1 MPSISVIIPV
11 YNGEK
16 TIHET
21 IESVLNQT
29 LSDFEVIVINDGSQD
44 STLEIV
50 SSIQDPRLKVI
61 SYPNA
66 GLSVTRNR
74 GISLASGDY
83 IAFIDADD
91 LWTPDKLES
100 QFKALQ
106 ANPQAAVAYSW
117 TNHIDESSQFSRT
130 GSHMTVSGNVYAKL
144 LLANFLENGSNPL
157 IRRQALTTVGG
168 FDETLIAA
176 EDWDMYLRL
185 AAHYHFVAVPSP
197 QVLYRISIDSMSSNV
212 YKQEKESIK
221 VIKKAFMQAP
231 KFLQHL
237 KKQSL
242 ANLYKYLTFKTL
254 EGYPERQRGLKAA
267 HFLWHCIINDP
278 SLLRK
283 RVICKVGFTIA
294 VMALLSP
301 TKAQALLAKSKQLA
315 NHRMLLLHMQLEPL

>member
-1 MPSISVIIPV
+1 
-11 YNGEK
+11 
-16 TIHET
+16 
-21 IESVLNQT
+21 
-29 LSDFEVIVINDGSQD
+29 
-44 STLEIV
+44 
-50 SSIQDPRLKVI
+50 
-61 SYPNA
+61 
-66 GLSVTRNR
+66 VTRNR

-197 QVLYRISIDSMSSNV
+197 QILYRISIDSMSSNV
-212 YKQEKESIK
+212 YKQEKESVK
-221 VIKKAFMQAP
+221 VIKKAFIQAP

-254 EGYPERQRGLKAA
+254 EGDPERQRGIKAA

-283 RVICKVGFTIA
+283 RVIWKVGFTIA

>member
-212 YKQEKESIK
+212 YKQEKESVK
-221 VIKKAFMQAP
+221 VIKKAFIQAP

-254 EGYPERQRGLKAA
+254 EGDPERQRGIKAA

-283 RVICKVGFTIA
+283 RVIWKVGFTIA
-294 VMALLSP
+294 VIALLSP

>member
-197 QVLYRISIDSMSSNV
+197 QILYRISIDSMSSNV
-212 YKQEKESIK
+212 YKQEKESVK
-221 VIKKAFMQAP
+221 VIKKAFIQAP

-254 EGYPERQRGLKAA
+254 EGDPERQRGIKAA

-283 RVICKVGFTIA
+283 RVIWKVGFTIA